1 MYWKCKVCLSFQQCH
16 QRLLNVSQQICHL
29 STLALYVICLPM
41 RIKSRI
47 QEPLLFFV
55 CSKYFLSL
63 LKDLNLWY
71 NTNVKSQKC
80 FNKSNLGCIII
91 IYSFKNVIM
100 CSKQIFYLPCI
111 SIPMKSRNIYKYNLS
126 SGQQK
131 SYTLKDLIKRQ

>member
-1 MYWKCKVCLSFQQCH
+1 MSSEITKCKPVDMSFVYPCL
-16 QRLLNVSQQICHL
+16 ICHL
-29 STLALYVICLPM
+29 STHEDKVTYLGTITFLC
-41 RIKSRI
+41 
-47 QEPLLFFV
+47 

-80 FNKSNLGCIII
+80 FNKTNLGCIII

-131 SYTLKDLIKRQ
+131 SYTLKDLIKR